1 MRFFRDW
8 PANEV
13 GNVNDMTTMRRT
25 TTSVGAAL
33 LVAAASVAV
42 THATAAADPGGHQ
55 VTYTVTTAQ
64 EASINLNYLA
74 TDPPSKAALDANSGA
89 YLRRDQVDIAPG
101 APWVFQTTL
110 TDTSWAYVMAGGA
123 ARYNGS
129 PNPHCEIAI
138 DGQVVT
144 QADGETGAQ
153 CALKSW

>member
-1 MRFFRDW
+1 
-8 PANEV
+8 
-13 GNVNDMTTMRRT
+13 MTTVRRAT
-25 TTSVGAAL
+25 TRIGMTLVASAA
-33 LVAAASVAV
+33 LVAA
-42 THATAAADPGGHQ
+42 THATAAADPGTHQ

-64 EASINLNYLA
+64 EASINLNYLVA
-74 TDPPSKAALDANSGA
+74 DPPSKAALNANSSD

-129 PNPHCEIAI
+129 PNPHCEIAV
-138 DGQVVT
+138 DGKVVT

-153 CALKSW
+153 CALKAW